1 LLPDYVD
8 VYEGSFKRGRP
19 WREFPGTEQPDAAL
33 AEYGKGAEIV
43 VRVSI
48 VPLLTAGLLAACSP
62 QGGSA
67 PSSAAPP
74 PASATKPAAK
84 PAAAASPLQARVD
97 AINNAQF
104 TAPPPQPAAPP
115 VLNPPPDPS
124 LIKAEVLLARAE
136 ASPGSIDGLAGSNLK
151 RAVKAYQ
158 QMSSQPTDGV
168 LSAALWA
175 RLTAQASGPV
185 AAIYT
190 VTAQDV
196 AGPFYPD
203 VGENMVAAAKL
214 ASPGYARPSEMLA
227 ERFHMSEKL
236 LLALNPGADLTKSGT
251 ALVVVQPA
259 IPALAPVD
267 HLEVDKAAASV
278 RAYAADGTLVASFP
292 ATVGSTDRPSPSGV
306 HKVRGVAFNPTYTYD
321 PAKLT
326 FGPRKHG
333 KFIIQPGPNNPV
345 GIVYIALDRP
355 GYGLHGTPEPD
366 KIGKTASHGCVRLTN
381 WDALLLSHAVKPGVV
396 VSFVHARGGKAA

>member
-1 LLPDYVD
+1 MLDYVD
-8 VYEGSFKRGRP
+8 VCEGSFKRGRP
-19 WREFPGTEQPDAAL
+19 WREFPGTEQLRAAL
-33 AEYGKGAEIV
+33 AEHGQDTETV
-43 VRVSI
+43 VRASI
-48 VPLLTAGLLAACSP
+48 VPLLAAGLLAACSP

-67 PSSAAPP
+67 PSSAAPA
-74 PASATKPAAK
+74 PASAAK
-84 PAAAASPLQARVD
+84 PAPKPAPAPASPLQARVD

-104 TAPPPQPAAPP
+104 TAPPQPVAKPA
-115 VLNPPPDPS
+115 VNPAPDPS

-136 ASPGSIDGLAGSNLK
+136 ASPGSVDGLAGSNLK
-151 RAVKAYQ
+151 RAVKAYE
-158 QMSSQPTDGV
+158 QMTNQPADGV
-168 LSAALWA
+168 LSAALWTK
-175 RLTAQASGPV
+175 LTAQASGPV
-185 AAIYT
+185 AALYT
-190 VTAQDV
+190 ETAKDA

-214 ASPGYARPSEMLA
+214 TSPGYARPSEMLA
-227 ERFHMSEKL
+227 ERFHMSETL
-236 LLALNPGADLTKSGT
+236 LLALNPGADLTKAGT

-267 HLEVDKAAASV
+267 HIEVDKAAASV
-278 RAYAADGTLVASFP
+278 RAYAADGTLIASFP

-355 GYGLHGTPEPD
+355 GYGVHGTPEPD

-381 WDALLLSHAVKPGVV
+381 WDALLLAHAVKPGVV
-396 VSFVHARGGKAA
+396 VSFVHKRGGKAA